1 MLRLYFL
8 GVEPTL
14 AEQRSDLRLIL
25 KNGTLIDGNGGKPL
39 TGVDVTIADG
49 KVERII
55 ESQAASGGVPETE
68 AVDCSGKFILPGLI
82 DSHVHLA
89 FEPYSDHESVI
100 RQMLTDSD
108 QMLALRE
115 MRHAQQ
121 CLLAGITTV
130 RDCGGKGFG
139 TLAVRD
145 ATAAGMLPGP
155 RIMASGMPIT
165 TTFGHL
171 YFCGLEV
178 DGIDQVRVAV
188 RRLAKSGADFIKVMA
203 TGGMMTASP
212 NPGTPRYTQAE
223 LDALCE
229 EARMLDKRVAAHVGS
244 AEGIRRCVLA
254 GVKTIE
260 HCGWGNPDGS
270 SGYDPKLVEVMA
282 AKEVFVGATMPG
294 LTRNLLRPGGQ
305 LADSERQRRL
315 EELYRGWQSFRT
327 MKAAGVPFT
336 LSSDAGVRD
345 TPFDEIHLSLKL
357 YSLMMDASPLETIS
371 AITQEGAR
379 ALGIE
384 RACGT
389 IEPGKMA
396 DILVLDADP
405 LQDLDNVRRVALV
418 IREGKPVVLQGRLLL

>member
-1 MLRLYFL
+1 LKLVLR
-8 GVEPTL
+8 
-14 AEQRSDLRLIL
+14 
-25 KNGTLIDGNGGKPL
+25 NGTLIDGEGGQPIPNAAVL
-39 TGVDVTIADG
+39 IADD
-49 KVERII
+49 KVERIV
-55 ESQAASGGVPETE
+55 ESFADADSLASG
-68 AVDCSGKFILPGLI
+68 AKAIDCTGKFILPGLV

-100 RQMLTDSD
+100 RQMLADSD
-108 QMLALRE
+108 QTLALRE

-145 ATAAGMLPGP
+145 ATAAGILPGP
-155 RIMASGMPIT
+155 RILASGMPIT

-212 NPGTPRYTQAE
+212 NPGIPRYTQVE

-229 EARMLDKRVAAHVGS
+229 EARTLNKRVAAHVGS
-244 AEGIRRCVLA
+244 AEGIKRCVKA
-254 GVKTIE
+254 GINTIE

-270 SGYDPKLVEVMA
+270 SGYDPQIVEQMA
-282 AKEVFVGATMPG
+282 AQETFVGATMPG
-294 LTRNLLRPGGQ
+294 LTRNLLRPDGQ
-305 LADSERQRRL
+305 LTDSERQRRL
-315 EELYRGWQSFRT
+315 EELYQGWRSFRN
-327 MKAAGVPFT
+327 MKAVGVPFT

-345 TPFDEIHLSLKL
+345 TPFDEIYLSLKL
-357 YSLMMDASPLETIS
+357 YSLMMDASPLETIR

-384 RACGT
+384 QICGT
-389 IEPGKMA
+389 IKPGKMA
-396 DILVLDADP
+396 DILVLEADP
-405 LQDLDNVRRVALV
+405 LQDLGNVRQVALV
-418 IREGKPVVLQGRLLL
+418 LKEGKPVVSQGRLLL